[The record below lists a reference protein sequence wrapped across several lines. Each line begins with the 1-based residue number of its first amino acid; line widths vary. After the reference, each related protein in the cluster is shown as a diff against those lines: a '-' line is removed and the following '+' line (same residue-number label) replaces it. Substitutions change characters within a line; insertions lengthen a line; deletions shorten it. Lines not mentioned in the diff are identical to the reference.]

1 MFVIVLAQIVY
12 IQTAEKDKWE
22 KASKQNR
29 ATITKPIIATRGNI
43 YDCQNRLLASSVPQ
57 YSIHMDTRVEAL
69 HLGGDTLFHQYVDS
83 MAEGFSRIIGDK
95 SAAEYK
101 QMDAKDKRRFVT
113 DSILNNAL
121 YILMLAFCIYTAI
134 QRPNF
139 VTLGSLGNLIVQVAA
154 YLPMALG
161 IAGCIVLT
169 GTDLSAGRAVGLTA
183 AITGAFLQK
192 ADYANKML
200 TFLPEVTPFWMFVTL
215 LSVVAIGA
223 IIGLVNGFFVAK
235 FSLHP
240 FIVTLS
246 TQLITYGAI
255 LWFFDLNGNNGAPIG
270 GLDNLYKDF
279 LGTTMFKMG
288 NTPIPLYVLYAVI
301 LTALMWFI
309 WNKTTFGKN
318 MFAVGSNAE
327 AAKVSGVNVFWT
339 TVLVHTLAGAMYGY
353 SGFVEG
359 FRSGSIAAGTGANYE
374 CDAIAACV
382 IGGVSFVGGTGKIS
396 GIVMGV
402 FVLRIIFI
410 ALTMLGV
417 SSSSLYIIKGAII
430 LCACALDMR
439 KYLVKK

>member
-1 MFVIVLAQIVY
+1 M
-12 IQTAEKDKWE
+12 
-22 KASKQNR
+22 NN
-29 ATITKPIIATRGNI
+29 PIATLQR
-43 YDCQNRLLASSVPQ
+43 
-57 YSIHMDTRVEAL
+57 T
-69 HLGGDTLFHQYVDS
+69 
-83 MAEGFSRIIGDK
+83 
-95 SAAEYK
+95 AAEYR
-101 QMDAKDKRRFVT
+101 QMDKKDKRRYVT
-113 DSILNNAL
+113 DQILNNAL
-121 YILMLAFCIYTAI
+121 YILMIIFVIYTAI
-134 QRPNF
+134 QKPQF
-139 VTLGSLGNLIVQVAA
+139 VTLGSFANLITQVAA

-169 GTDLSAGRAVGLTA
+169 GTDLSAGRVAGLTA
-183 AITGAFLQK
+183 AVAGVFLQK
-192 ADYANKML
+192 TDFVNKMFQSLPAINGWWIAL
-200 TFLPEVTPFWMFVTL
+200 TILTVM
-215 LSVVAIGA
+215 AIGA
-223 IIGLVNGFFVAK
+223 LIGLVNGFFVAK

-246 TQLITYGAI
+246 TQLITYGII
-255 LWFFDLNGNNGAPIG
+255 LWFFALNGNNGQPIS
-270 GLDNLYKDF
+270 GLSDEYKMF
-279 LGTTMFKMG
+279 VNGEMFRLG
-288 NTPIPLYVLYAVI
+288 NVAVPRYVAYAVV
-301 LTALMWFI
+301 LVALMWFI

-396 GIVMGV
+396 GIILGV

-417 SSSSLYIIKGAII
+417 DSSSLYIIKGAII

>member
-1 MFVIVLAQIVY
+1 MANPVANLQ
-12 IQTAEKDKWE
+12 
-22 KASKQNR
+22 R
-29 ATITKPIIATRGNI
+29 A
-43 YDCQNRLLASSVPQ
+43 
-57 YSIHMDTRVEAL
+57 
-69 HLGGDTLFHQYVDS
+69 
-83 MAEGFSRIIGDK
+83 
-95 SAAEYK
+95 AAEYK
-101 QMDAKDKRRFVT
+101 AMDGKDKRRFWS
-113 DSILNNAL
+113 DGIFNNAL
-121 YILMLAFCIYTAI
+121 YILMLVFCIYTAI

-139 VTLGSLGNLIVQVAA
+139 LSLTSLGNLLVQVAA

-183 AITGAFLQK
+183 AVTGAFLQRF
-192 ADYANKML
+192 DLPNKML
-200 TFLPEVTPFWMFVTL
+200 SFLPAVTPGWMIVTL
-215 LSVVAIGA
+215 LAVIAIGA

-235 FSLHP
+235 FNLHP

-246 TQLITYGAI
+246 TQLITYGII
-255 LWFFDLNGNNGAPIG
+255 LWFFEFNKGAPIS
-270 GLDNLYKDF
+270 GLDQMYRDV
-279 LGTTMFKMG
+279 LGTTMFYMG
-288 NTPIPLYVLYAVI
+288 TTPVPLYALYAVI
-301 LTALMWFI
+301 LTGLMWFI

-327 AAKVSGVNVFWT
+327 AAKVSGVNVFLT
-339 TVLVHTLAGAMYGY
+339 TMLVHTLAGAMYGY

-359 FRSGSIAAGTGANYE
+359 FRSGSIAASTGTNYE

-417 SSSSLYIIKGAII
+417 SSSSLQIIKGAII

>member
-1 MFVIVLAQIVY
+1 
-12 IQTAEKDKWE
+12 
-22 KASKQNR
+22 
-29 ATITKPIIATRGNI
+29 
-43 YDCQNRLLASSVPQ
+43 
-57 YSIHMDTRVEAL
+57 
-69 HLGGDTLFHQYVDS
+69 
-83 MAEGFSRIIGDK
+83 MANPVANLQRT
-95 SAAEYK
+95 AAEYR
-101 QMDAKDKRRFVT
+101 QMDKKDKRRFWS
-113 DSILNNAL
+113 DGILNNAL
-121 YILMLAFCIYTAI
+121 YILMLVFCVYTAI
-134 QRPNF
+134 QKPNF
-139 VTLGSLGNLIVQVAA
+139 LSVTSLGNLIVQVAA

-183 AITGAFLQK
+183 AVTGAFLQRV
-192 ADYANKML
+192 DFTNKML
-200 TFLPEVTPFWMFVTL
+200 SFLPAVTPFWMFVTL
-215 LSVVAIGA
+215 LIVVAIGA

-246 TQLITYGAI
+246 TQLITYGII
-255 LWFFDLNGNNGAPIG
+255 LWFFEFNNGAPIV
-270 GLDNLYKDF
+270 GLDDIYRNF

-288 NTPIPLYVLYAVI
+288 KTPIPLYVLYAII
-301 LTALMWFI
+301 LTGLMWFI
-309 WNKTTFGKN
+309 WNKTRFGKN
-318 MFAVGSNAE
+318 MFAVGSNSE
-327 AAKVSGVNVFWT
+327 AAKVSGVNVFLT

-353 SGFVEG
+353 AGFVEG

-396 GIVMGV
+396 GIVLGV
-402 FVLRIIFI
+402 VILRIIFI